1 MGVKVLILNC
11 TLRKSPQV
19 STRDHLV
26 MRVENLYK
34 KLNIKT
40 EILRPIDYFDNFD
53 ELLMKIKSCSILI
66 IASPIYGEGQFFVAK
81 MLFQKLREFSRSGP
95 TLKDQYPLYHKI
107 GGVILTGNKEGFQ
120 EVAKDILFNLMKLG
134 AIIPR
139 YSDIYWVGENPAG
152 VNYIEGGGDKN
163 EYNEKRMKY
172 LVQNTL
178 YTADLLDEYP
188 VSPGAISFNELPER
202 DSYLPER
209 R

>member
-1 MGVKVLILNC
+1 MILNC
-11 TLRKSPQV
+11 TLKKSPQV
-19 STRDHLV
+19 SRRDYLV
-26 MRVENLYK
+26 EKVASLYK
-34 KLNIKT
+34 SLGIKT
-40 EILRPIDYFDNFD
+40 EILRPIDYFDDF
-53 ELLMKIKSCSILI
+53 EKLFKRLLASSILI
-66 IASPIYGEGQFFVAK
+66 IASPIYGEGQFFVTK
-81 MLFQKLREFSRSGP
+81 LLFEKLKEFSRSGP

-139 YSDIYWVGENPAG
+139 YSDIYWVGENSAG

-163 EYNEKRMKY
+163 EYNEKRVNY

-178 YTADLLDEYP
+178 YTAELLDEYP
-188 VSPGAISFNELPER
+188 VSPGAISFNELPEPEFHF
-202 DSYLPER
+202 PER

>member
-11 TLRKSPQV
+11 TLRKSPHV
-19 STRDHLV
+19 STKDRLV
-26 MRVENLYK
+26 LRVENLYR
-34 KLNIKT
+34 KLKIKT
-40 EILRPIDYFDNFD
+40 EILRPIDHFDNF
-53 ELLMKIKSCSILI
+53 ENLLTKIKSCNILI

-81 MLFQKLREFSRSGP
+81 MLFQKLKEFSKSGP

-107 GGVILTGNKEGFQ
+107 GGAILTGNKEGFD

-163 EYNEKRMKY
+163 EYNEKRIKY

-178 YTADLLDEYP
+178 YTAELLDEYP
-188 VSPGAISFNELPER
+188 VSPGAISFNELPEQ
-202 DSYLPER
+202 DFFPER